1 MTQTANPL
9 KQFFRQPAI
18 YMRLPSGGQF
28 WPPGSLEIPPNG
40 EVAVYPMTAL
50 DEISY
55 RTPDALF
62 NGAATISVIESC
74 IPAIKDGWKI
84 PSVDLNSVLVAI
96 RIASFG
102 DKMELKSQCPQCETE
117 NEFELDLNVVMSTV
131 NPGDYSEALQ
141 HGDIQI
147 FFKPIGYDA
156 QNKINLMQF
165 EQQKMMQMITDSD
178 LPEEEKTKKFNETL
192 KAITQI
198 TVVAIQSS
206 IGVIRTPQA
215 MVTEPEFIAE
225 FLSNCDRALFTK
237 IKDKVIEIQEYL
249 REGFRPESVSVKLNV
264 PIVITSMI
272 KALHWTC
279 QIFSIPALEP

>member
-1 MTQTANPL
+1 MSQTANPL

-225 FLSNCDRALFTK
+225 FLTNCDRALFTK
-237 IKDKVIEIQEYL
+237 IKDKVIEFRTKAEFKPLQMTCTNCKHEFEQEFTL
-249 REGFRPESVSVKLNV
+249 DSVSFF
-264 PIVITSMI
+264 
-272 KALHWTC
+272 A
-279 QIFSIPALEP
+279 PAS